1 MALTFAMAAQAEA
14 LRPEEVL
21 VVYNS
26 AMAESKEV
34 AAYYVMRRKV
44 PAANL
49 LGVRLSTG
57 ETMSRDEYDK
67 MLAPVIRDSLKKTG
81 RRNSFKSI
89 LLVYGVP
96 LRVDPP
102 RPNKEDLDYAALAG
116 KRKKTC
122 LDTVLA
128 LTETVKGIGLP
139 EGKTSS
145 SLREVDLKESI
156 QAAISELRLAEER
169 LDSMPLDDAL
179 NRDKAA
185 LNSVRI
191 ALFGF
196 NPITQK
202 VLSDI
207 DSKPTLRQQ
216 GRIDILQLV
225 SNLKLRKAS
234 LLKTDIST
242 QSALELAAYQRTSSG
257 VVGELEFWSRQQRS
271 ALKSEARA
279 AVDSELPLVLHQQYV
294 IADSMPN
301 PLKPEYDR
309 HPLVADIRQ
318 RIVMVSRLDGPSPE
332 VAKRLV
338 DDALATEAKGL
349 DGIFYIDA
357 RGLTP
362 SDKVGSY
369 GWYDDKLRD
378 LAEILKEKTSFKIK
392 LDNEKA
398 LFKPGSATDAALY
411 CGWYSLRRYVDA
423 FDWVQGSV
431 GFHVASS
438 EASTL
443 RQKYSRV
450 WCKAMLEKGICAT
463 LGPVSEP
470 YLHSFPLPDQFFPLL
485 MTGRYT
491 LAEVY
496 FRTTPLLSWR
506 QILVGDPLYNP
517 FLKNPALSIED
528 LSPGLAIPDEWLR
541 TENG

>member
-1 MALTFAMAAQAEA
+1 MGLTLAMAAQAEA

-34 AAYYVMRRKV
+34 AEYYALRRKV
-44 PAANL
+44 QAANL

-57 ETMSRDEYDK
+57 ETMSRDEYRK
-67 MLAPVIRDSLKKTG
+67 MLAPAIRNSLKKIG
-81 RRNSFKSI
+81 SRNSSRCI

-102 RPNKEDLDYAALAG
+102 WPSKEDLNYAALAG
-116 KRKKTC
+116 KRKKYC

-139 EGKTSS
+139 KGKTSS
-145 SLREVDLKESI
+145 SLREVDTKESI
-156 QAAISELRLAEER
+156 QEAITELRRAEER
-169 LDSMPLDDAL
+169 LDSLSLDKAL

-196 NPITQK
+196 NPITHK
-202 VLSDI
+202 VISDI
-207 DSKPTLRQQ
+207 NSKPTLRQQ

-225 SNLKLRKAS
+225 ANLKFREAS
-234 LLKTDIST
+234 LLKTEIST

-257 VVGELEFWSRQQRS
+257 VIGELEFWSRQQRT
-271 ALKSEARA
+271 ALKSEALA
-279 AVDSELPLVLHQQYV
+279 AVDSELPLVLHQHYS

-318 RIVMVSRLDGPSPE
+318 RIVMVSRLDGPTPE

-338 DDALATEAKGL
+338 DDAMATEAKGL

-357 RGLTP
+357 RGLAF

-369 GWYDDKLRD
+369 GWYDNKLRE
-378 LAEILKEKTSFKIK
+378 LAGFLKEKTSFKVNF
-392 LDNEKA
+392 DNEKA
-398 LFKPGSATDAALY
+398 LFQPGSATDAALY
-411 CGWYSLRRYVDA
+411 CGWYSLRKYIDA
-423 FDWVQGSV
+423 FDWVPGSV
-431 GFHVASS
+431 GFHIASR

-443 RQKYSRV
+443 RKRYSRV
-450 WCKAMLEKGICAT
+450 WCKVMLEKGVCAT
-463 LGPVSEP
+463 LGPVAEP

-485 MTGRYT
+485 ITGRYT

-517 FLKNPALSIED
+517 FKKNPALAIED
-528 LSPGLAIPDEWLR
+528 LPPGLAIPDEWLR
-541 TENG
+541 